1 MPRPVLDCRHIN
13 PELQRYK
20 CCFEDQ
26 SVLDNCLKREIFYS
40 RMISGGISPYHDIFR
55 THNLPGFWMEG
66 ARSQKMYIVFN
77 VLPFGISTAGYM
89 FTKVLRVVL
98 KWRYMGFKVV
108 LCLDDGRGGEH
119 GFERALCSSLYIQKY
134 LLTFGFSTAYA
145 KCRWM
150 PSLISIWLG

>member
-1 MPRPVLDCRHIN
+1 
-13 PELQRYK
+13 
-20 CCFEDQ
+20 
-26 SVLDNCLKREIFYS
+26 
-40 RMISGGISPYHDIFR
+40 
-55 THNLPGFWMEG
+55 
-66 ARSQKMYIVFN
+66 MYIVFN

-145 KCRWM
+145 KCR
-150 PSLISIWLG
+150 LDAKFNKHLVRIKLELGRRYAKGYR